1 VALTLRVTS
10 FHSQALGAQSAK
22 TFGAGGGS
30 IGRKQGNDWVLPDPE
45 NIVSGNHAKIL
56 CRGGTYYLLDT
67 STNGT
72 FVNGATQPIGNNRE
86 QALADGDLL
95 QIGEYEI
102 QVILDRNE
110 HTGPTGF
117 DLRGQ
122 AGHSTGF
129 GATGPTG
136 PTANHGYAA
145 PDAPYGLPMGQ
156 PVGTDP
162 LQYYEDRSG
171 PRARP
176 EPPPIAQ
183 PNHSSALDDYF
194 EMPPIVSPPPAPPQ
208 PAGIPEDW
216 DKTGYSQGSSRPGM
230 PPPQYPPAQPPP
242 QYPPQPHHAA
252 HAPLPHVAPP
262 VAPLPGDQVGALAA
276 VLISAGMDAN
286 SARAVAAMPGLHVVL
301 GSLLGVAIQGMLD
314 VLKARTE
321 IKSQFRVP
329 VTSMR
334 PVENNPLKFSANSA
348 QALQNLLAGRNPAYL
363 GPVEAF
369 SEGFQDIKAHQ
380 IAMMAGMRAA
390 FDSMVQRFE
399 PEDLAE
405 RFQKR
410 IKQAGLLGGLAGKG
424 RYWEMYCD
432 FFEELTQDADANFQ
446 RLFGDK
452 FAQAYEDQMR
462 RLTGVRR

>member
-10 FHSQALGAQSAK
+10 FHSQALGAQSVK

-30 IGRKQGNDWVLPDPE
+30 IGRQQGNDWVLPDPE
-45 NIVSGNHAKIL
+45 KFVSGSHAVIS
-56 CRGGTYYLLDT
+56 CRGGTYYLRDL

-72 FVNGATQPIGNNRE
+72 FVNGSAQPIGNGME
-86 QALADGDLL
+86 QPLSDGDLL
-95 QIGEYEI
+95 QIGEYQI
-102 QVILDRNE
+102 QVTLEKSD

-117 DLRGQ
+117 NLGSKGGFA
-122 AGHSTGF
+122 AGP

-136 PTANHGYAA
+136 PTAGRGYGAQ
-145 PDAPYGLPMGQ
+145 DLPYGVPLGQ
-156 PVGTDP
+156 PAGPTDP
-162 LQYYEDRSG
+162 LDFFQDHSRPG
-171 PRARP
+171 TRP

-183 PNHSSALDDYF
+183 PDHASALDHFYQ
-194 EMPPIVSPPPAPPQ
+194 PPVVERQPPAAPPV
-208 PAGIPEDW
+208 ATGIPEDW
-216 DKTGYSQGSSRPGM
+216 DMTGYSQSGRH
-230 PPPQYPPAQPPP
+230 AA
-242 QYPPQPHHAA
+242 PPQPHYAPPSPHRSAA
-252 HAPLPHVAPP
+252 PSPPIGLPAAPLSDDPA
-262 VAPLPGDQVGALAA
+262 GALAA
-276 VLISAGMDAN
+276 VLMSAGLDAT
-286 SARAVAAMPGLHVVL
+286 SARAVAATPGLHVIL
-301 GSLLGVAIQGMLD
+301 GTLLGVTVQGMLD

-348 QALQNLLAGRNPAYL
+348 QALQSLLATRNPAYL
-363 GPVEAF
+363 GPVEAV

-380 IAMMAGMRAA
+380 IAVMAGMRAA
-390 FDSMVQRFE
+390 FDSMVQRFD
-399 PEDLAE
+399 PEELAE

-410 IKQAGLLGGLAGKG
+410 IKQASFIGGLSGKG
-424 RYWEMYCD
+424 RYWEMYSD

-462 RLTGVRR
+462 RLTSVRR

>member
-1 VALTLRVTS
+1 M
-10 FHSQALGAQSAK
+10 
-22 TFGAGGGS
+22 
-30 IGRKQGNDWVLPDPE
+30 LPPM
-45 NIVSGNHAKIL
+45 
-56 CRGGTYYLLDT
+56 
-67 STNGT
+67 
-72 FVNGATQPIGNNRE
+72 
-86 QALADGDLL
+86 
-95 QIGEYEI
+95 
-102 QVILDRNE
+102 
-110 HTGPTGF
+110 
-117 DLRGQ
+117 
-122 AGHSTGF
+122 
-129 GATGPTG
+129 
-136 PTANHGYAA
+136 TAA
-145 PDAPYGLPMGQ
+145 
-156 PVGTDP
+156 
-162 LQYYEDRSG
+162 
-171 PRARP
+171 
-176 EPPPIAQ
+176 
-183 PNHSSALDDYF
+183 
-194 EMPPIVSPPPAPPQ
+194 

-216 DKTGYSQGSSRPGM
+216 DKTGYSQSGSRQGVPQAPPY
-230 PPPQYPPAQPPP
+230 PPPHP
-242 QYPPQPHHAA
+242 QHHAA
-252 HAPLPHVAPP
+252 PAPMPAVAPP
-262 VAPLPGDQVGALAA
+262 LAPMPMPSDPTGALAA
-276 VLISAGMDAN
+276 VLVSAGMDAN
-286 SARAVAAMPGLHVVL
+286 TARAIAAMPGLHVVL
-301 GSLLGVAIQGMLD
+301 GSLLGVTIQGMLD

-321 IKSQFRVP
+321 IKSLFRVP

-462 RLTGVRR
+462 RLTSVRR